1 MRILM
6 VTPYLPYPPA
16 SGGQIRTLNLLKYLS
31 RRNDIVLVALYKK
44 ESDRRYVSFLTPYCR
59 HIYLCKRA
67 ENPWQ
72 VKNILKSIF
81 SFKPFLIVRNYSM
94 EAAETIEKLLAHE
107 QFDVIHS
114 ETFYVMPHLPP
125 TTTPILLVEQT
136 IEYKVYQHFV
146 DKLPFISRPLF
157 YLDILKLKY
166 WEKYYW
172 RKASIVATVSHRDRE
187 IIKKLTSDIE
197 PVVIPNGAGD
207 DMFASR
213 IPSKAFKKPNLLFIG
228 NFFWLQNKEA
238 ANFLIEKILPLLS
251 KKLPNCNVIVAG
263 QEAKRIQNYKRSNLN
278 IIDIPADDNGLVQS
292 LYHKATLFIAPIFGP
307 GGTRLKILAAMAAG
321 LPVVSTRTGIEGLNV
336 KNMVHVLIAETPEA
350 FVEKIKLALSDK
362 YLYRKLQI
370 NSYQEA
376 KKNYSWDAI
385 STKLEKVY
393 GDMIKA
399 NEIRN

>member
-1 MRILM
+1 MKILM

-31 RRNDIVLVALYKK
+31 KKNDIVLVALYKK
-44 ESDRRYVSFLTPYCR
+44 ESDRKYVSFLTPYCNQ
-59 HIYLCKRA
+59 IYLCKRA

-72 VKNILKSIF
+72 IKNIIRSIL
-81 SFKPFLIVRNYSM
+81 SFQPFLIVRNFSV
-94 EAAETIEKLLAHE
+94 EGAETIERLLENE

-125 TTTPILLVEQT
+125 TQIPILLVEQT

-146 DKLPFISRPLF
+146 DNLPFIVRPFF
-157 YLDILKLKY
+157 YPDILKLKY

-172 RKASIVATVSHRDRE
+172 SKASVVATVSQHDRE
-187 IIKKLTSDIE
+187 IIKKLTSDTD

-207 DMFASR
+207 DMFVSTL
-213 IPSKAFKKPNLLFIG
+213 PTKTFKKPDLLFIG
-228 NFFWLQNKEA
+228 NFFWLQNIEA

-251 KKLPNCNVIVAG
+251 RELPQCKIIIAGQEAQRLQAKKLPNLSVVDVPVDENEMV
-263 QEAKRIQNYKRSNLN
+263 KSFYRTS
-278 IIDIPADDNGLVQS
+278 
-292 LYHKATLFIAPIFGP
+292 TLFVAPIFGP

-321 LPVVSTRTGIEGLNV
+321 LPVVSTRTGIEGLSV
-336 KNMVHVLIAETPEA
+336 KNMTHVLIADTPEK
-350 FVEKIKLALSDK
+350 FVEEIKLALTDK
-362 YLYRKLQI
+362 NLYKKLQK
-370 NSYQEA
+370 NSFTEV
-376 KKNYSWDAI
+376 KKSFSWDAI
-385 STKLEKVY
+385 SNKLEKVY